1 MGTAAPQQE
10 IGVKMLLVGNGRVI
24 TRDPENPYIQNGA
37 VLIEGDTIVAVGP
50 EADLKAQAIGASYV
64 DAKGGVIMPGLIN
77 AHTHIYSALARGLS
91 IDGYNPTS
99 FYEVL
104 DGQWWYIDRNLD
116 LEATKASAQAL
127 VIDSIKQGVTTI
139 FDHHASF
146 CEVPGSLMRIAEVT
160 REFGMRACLCYEV
173 SDRDGEEK
181 SLQSVQE
188 NKDFIDYC
196 EQNPSDMLKAMFGG
210 HALFTISDKTFEQM
224 VKANDGMTGFHI
236 HVAEG
241 MNDVYDSLRNYG
253 CRPVNRLLYNG
264 VLGEKT
270 MLGHCIH
277 ISPAEMDILKET
289 GTMVCHNP
297 ESNMGNAVGCSPV
310 LQLFQKGILIGLGT
324 DAYTHDMLESLK
336 VLLPMQR
343 HNACLPNVGW
353 REATGMLFENNAK
366 ICARYFKKP
375 LGVLKPG
382 AAADVIIMDYK
393 PFTPFSHENVDGHML
408 FGMEGKNCRTTI
420 INGKVLYRDR
430 EFVGIDEDKINA
442 FCMEQSKK
450 LWGELNHRTY

>member
-1 MGTAAPQQE
+1 MN
-10 IGVKMLLVGNGRVI
+10 LVINGRLI
-24 TRDPENPYIQNGA
+24 TRDTEGKGYYEHGA
-37 VLIEGDTIVAVGP
+37 VAYEGSKIVEVGEESALRQKYP
-50 EADLKAQAIGASYV
+50 DAHCI
-64 DAKGGVIMPGLIN
+64 DAKGGVIMPALIN

-91 IDGYNPTS
+91 IVGNNPTN

-104 DGQWWYIDRNLD
+104 DGTWWAIDRKLMMD
-116 LEATKASAQAL
+116 GTRASATAL
-127 VIDSIKQGVTTI
+127 YMDSIKQGVTTI
-139 FDHHASF
+139 FDHHASYG
-146 CEVPGSLMRIAEVT
+146 EIPGTLHTIAEESK
-160 REFGMRACLCYEV
+160 RLGLRSCLCYEV

-181 SLQSVQE
+181 CLQAIQE
-188 NKDFIDYC
+188 NADFITEC
-196 EQNPSDMLKAMFGG
+196 EKNKDPMLAAMFGG

-420 INGKVLYRDR
+420 INGKVLYKDR

>member
-1 MGTAAPQQE
+1 M
-10 IGVKMLLVGNGRVI
+10 ILLANGKVI
-24 TRDPENPYIQNGA
+24 TRDPEGIGYLPDGG
-37 VLIEGDTIVAVGP
+37 VVTDGGKIVEVGTT
-50 EADLKAQAIGASYV
+50 ADLKAKYPQAEFV
-64 DAKGGVIMPGLIN
+64 DARGGVIMPGLIN

-210 HALFTISDKTFEQM
+210 HALFTISDKTFDRM
-224 VKANDGMTGFHI
+224 AAANSGRVGYHI
-236 HVAEG
+236 HVSEG

-277 ISPAEMDILKET
+277 ISPAEMDILRET

>member
-1 MGTAAPQQE
+1 M
-10 IGVKMLLVGNGRVI
+10 ILLANGKVI
-24 TRDPENPYIQNGA
+24 TRDPNGTGYYPDGG
-37 VLIEGDTIVAVGP
+37 VVTDGGKIVEVGTT
-50 EADLKAQAIGASYV
+50 ADLKAKYPLAEFV

-91 IDGYNPTS
+91 INGYNPTN

-146 CEVPGSLMRIAEVT
+146 CEIPGSLMKIAEVT
-160 REFGMRACLCYEV
+160 KEFGMRACLCYEV

-210 HALFTISDKTFEQM
+210 HALFTISDKTFDRM
-224 VKANDGMTGFHI
+224 VAANNGRVGYHI
-236 HVAEG
+236 HVSEG
-241 MNDVYDSLRNYG
+241 MNDVYDSLQNYG
-253 CRPVNRLLYNG
+253 RRPVQRLQDHG
-264 VLGEKT
+264 ILGPKT
-270 MLGHCIH
+270 ILGHCIH
-277 ISPAEMDILKET
+277 VNTAEMDIIKAT
-289 GTMVCHNP
+289 DTMCVNNP
-297 ESNMGNAVGCSPV
+297 ESNMGNAVGCSPI
-310 LQLFQKGILIGLGT
+310 LQLYKKGILIGLGT

-420 INGKVLYRDR
+420 INGKVLYTDR
-430 EFVGIDEDKINA
+430 EFVGIDEGKINA

>member
-1 MGTAAPQQE
+1 M
-10 IGVKMLLVGNGRVI
+10 ILLANGKVI
-24 TRDPENPYIQNGA
+24 TRDPEGIGYLPDGG
-37 VLIEGDTIVAVGP
+37 VVTDGGKIVEVGTT
-50 EADLKAQAIGASYV
+50 ADLKAKYPQAEFV
-64 DAKGGVIMPGLIN
+64 DARGGVIMPGLIN

-210 HALFTISDKTFEQM
+210 HALFTISDKTFDRM
-224 VKANDGMTGFHI
+224 VAANNGRTGYHI
-236 HVAEG
+236 HVSEG
-241 MNDVYDSLRNYG
+241 MNDVYDSLQNYG
-253 CRPVNRLLYNG
+253 RRPVQRLQDHG
-264 VLGEKT
+264 ILGPKT
-270 MLGHCIH
+270 ILGHCIH
-277 ISPAEMDILKET
+277 VNTAEIELIKNTD
-289 GTMVCHNP
+289 TMVVNNP

-310 LQLFQKGILIGLGT
+310 LQMMQKGILVGMGT

-336 VLLPMQR
+336 VFLLIQR

-353 REATGMLFENNAK
+353 CEAMEMLFQNNAK
-366 ICARYFKKP
+366 IAARFFQKP

-382 AAADVIIMDYK
+382 AAADVIVMDYK
-393 PFTPFSHENVDGHML
+393 PFTPFSEENLDGHML
-408 FGMEGKNCRTTI
+408 FGMMGKNCRTTV
-420 INGKVLYRDR
+420 INGKVVYRDR
-430 EFVGIDEDKINA
+430 EFVNLDEEAVNA
-442 FCMEQSKK
+442 WTMEQSKK
-450 LWGELNHRTY
+450 LWGELNHRAY

>member
-1 MGTAAPQQE
+1 M
-10 IGVKMLLVGNGRVI
+10 ILLANGKVI
-24 TRDPENPYIQNGA
+24 TRDPEGIGYLPDGG
-37 VLIEGDTIVAVGP
+37 VVTDGGKIVEVGTT
-50 EADLKAQAIGASYV
+50 ADLKAKYPQAEFV
-64 DAKGGVIMPGLIN
+64 DARGGVIMPGLIN

-210 HALFTISDKTFEQM
+210 HALFTISDKTFDRM
-224 VKANDGMTGFHI
+224 AAANSGRVGYHI
-236 HVAEG
+236 HVSEG

-277 ISPAEMDILKET
+277 ISPAEMDILRET

-310 LQLFQKGILIGLGT
+310 LQLFQRGILIGLGT